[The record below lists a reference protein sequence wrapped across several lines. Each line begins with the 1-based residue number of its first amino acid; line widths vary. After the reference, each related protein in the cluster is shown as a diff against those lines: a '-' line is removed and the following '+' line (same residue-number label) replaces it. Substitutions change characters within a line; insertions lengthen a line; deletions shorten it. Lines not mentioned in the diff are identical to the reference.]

1 MRRGL
6 VAAAVGLL
14 LCLPSAA
21 FAQEGPEGASDT
33 SGVGEASSVERDPAQ
48 SAETGPD
55 ETGPD
60 EVGIGDSDDIECR
73 GTVTASVVDLDG
85 AAVDGAMLA
94 VAGEQLRGS
103 GSVESTCG
111 EVAATLLA
119 APDGYAPAGPTSLN
133 VQVRRTAPTH
143 VTFTVDPV
151 EVLGVQFEQPAEAPA
166 APAAPQVQ
174 DQADAA
180 PAELAATGPED
191 APTLL
196 LLALVCGLLGTVLL
210 AAAPATARRPT
221 SRT

>member
-21 FAQEGPEGASDT
+21 FAQEASSDT

-48 SAETGPD
+48 SAETGQ
-55 ETGPD
+55 D
-60 EVGIGDSDDIECR
+60 EVGIGDSDAVECH

-85 AAVDGAMLA
+85 ASVDGAVLT
-94 VAGEQLRGS
+94 VAGERLTGS

-119 APDGYAPAGPTSLN
+119 APDGYAPAGPTTLN
-133 VQVRRTAPTH
+133 VQVRRTATSA

-210 AAAPATARRPT
+210 AAAPAPARRPT

>member
-21 FAQEGPEGASDT
+21 FAQEASSDT

-48 SAETGPD
+48 SAETGQ
-55 ETGPD
+55 D
-60 EVGIGDSDDIECR
+60 EVGIGDSDAVECR

-85 AAVDGAMLA
+85 ASVDGAVLT
-94 VAGEQLRGS
+94 VAGERLTGS

-119 APDGYAPAGPTSLN
+119 APDGYAPAGPTTLN
-133 VQVRRTAPTH
+133 VQVRRTATSA

-210 AAAPATARRPT
+210 AAAPAPARRPT